1 MLIASTP
8 CFDPFGG
15 VAGLSLPE
23 HRPKLI
29 KTKMNEMM
37 EYNKY
42 ANNDWQT
49 NQIQTYPPKNSHKVY
64 SESKD
69 IEKRFAAQ

>member
-1 MLIASTP
+1 MH
-8 CFDPFGG
+8 FDSQCGTKMKKSKFFDYIRET
-15 VAGLSLPE
+15 L
-23 HRPKLI
+23 KLI

>member
-1 MLIASTP
+1 
-8 CFDPFGG
+8 
-15 VAGLSLPE
+15 
-23 HRPKLI
+23 
-29 KTKMNEMM
+29 MNEMM

-49 NQIQTYPPKNSHKVY
+49 NQIQTYPPKNSHNVY